1 MKTTQK
7 KIPVL
12 EFSEV
17 FIDGTDAQTYE
28 VSQGTQR
35 LGHVTYEIW
44 GDLCFVTDLYVLPEF
59 TAFGVETQILDALL
73 AFDHV
78 QSVTV
83 VAPLSA
89 VSYYEG
95 AGFVCDPTQVLLTKR
110 KA

>member
-1 MKTTQK
+1 MKTIRK
-7 KIPVL
+7 KNPVL

-17 FIDGTDAQTYE
+17 TLDGTEAQTYE

-35 LGHVTYEIW
+35 LGHVSYETYSGIC
-44 GDLCFVTDLYVLPEF
+44 LVTDLYVDPEF

-95 AGFVCDPTQVLLTKR
+95 AGFVCDPRQVLLTKS

>member
-1 MKTTQK
+1 MKTIRK
-7 KIPVL
+7 KNPVL

-17 FIDGTDAQTYE
+17 STDGFDAQTYE

-35 LGHVTYEIW
+35 LGHVTYEVGGGI
-44 GDLCFVTDLYVLPEF
+44 CFVTDLYVEPEF

-78 QSVTV
+78 QSITV

-95 AGFVCDPTQVLLTKR
+95 AGFVCDPTQVLLTKS
-110 KA
+110 KT

>member
-1 MKTTQK
+1 MKTIRK
-7 KIPVL
+7 KNPVL

-17 FIDGTDAQTYE
+17 FTDGIDAQTYE

-35 LGHVTYEIW
+35 LGHVTYEK
-44 GDLCFVTDLYVLPEF
+44 GGGYCFVTDVYVSPEF

-73 AFDHV
+73 AFDDVHT
-78 QSVTV
+78 VTV

-95 AGFVCDPTQVLLTKR
+95 AGFVCDPKQVLLTKS